1 MEILAYL
8 ATCQCRKD
16 NRLLVL
22 TNILLQY
29 DYKILHSWPFLFWTN
44 VQIWCCF
51 LVSLL
56 IPIPCVLSELAIT
69 SVTTVVATAV
79 AIPETT
85 IPAAWQAKKM
95 RQILPWNIP
104 FSMLL
109 LHLQRF
115 QVPSSL
121 SSVCHAPFWRRSSHS
136 SLNENSGVVM
146 WSDTL
151 TLMRPDRDI
160 ISGLCSQF
168 QTLPPR
174 TCYRAPD
181 QNQHGRVSTRKWL
194 IARNVCDEE
203 KVERRRGR
211 VGYVCRVH
219 WHVETLRP
227 YLHVFNGCFSKQRA
241 TGQFMHQSDLNVPA
255 LYKWKFNNG
264 CRELYSGSC
273 RTHSQ
278 QMRHAHPK
286 TPVHTLLVWLLL
298 IMNQIFILFH
308 RANKTEQNN
317 SMTNELRNFSSGYK
331 VISNCFRKI
340 SFHWR
345 NERINYPC
353 GILPISGHHT
363 VKPGFEMRSL
373 KFLDPVLQLRRL
385 NFCFALV

>member
-79 AIPETT
+79 AIPEAT

-95 RQILPWNIP
+95 RQILPWNIQ

-121 SSVCHAPFWRRSSHS
+121 SSVCHAPSWRWSSHS

-160 ISGLCSQF
+160 ISGLSVPNPAAADLLPCTWPKPTRPCFHEKMTDCTKCLRWGESWEKTRSCWIRVPCTLARGDP
-168 QTLPPR
+168 QTLPS
-174 TCYRAPD
+174 
-181 QNQHGRVSTRKWL
+181 RV
-194 IARNVCDEE
+194 
-203 KVERRRGR
+203 
-211 VGYVCRVH
+211 
-219 WHVETLRP
+219 
-227 YLHVFNGCFSKQRA
+227 
-241 TGQFMHQSDLNVPA
+241 
-255 LYKWKFNNG
+255 
-264 CRELYSGSC
+264 
-273 RTHSQ
+273 
-278 QMRHAHPK
+278 
-286 TPVHTLLVWLLL
+286 
-298 IMNQIFILFH
+298 
-308 RANKTEQNN
+308 
-317 SMTNELRNFSSGYK
+317 
-331 VISNCFRKI
+331 
-340 SFHWR
+340 
-345 NERINYPC
+345 
-353 GILPISGHHT
+353 
-363 VKPGFEMRSL
+363 
-373 KFLDPVLQLRRL
+373 
-385 NFCFALV
+385 

>member
-79 AIPETT
+79 AIPEAT

-121 SSVCHAPFWRRSSHS
+121 SSVCHAPSWRRSSHS

-160 ISGLCSQF
+160 ISGLCFSSK
-168 QTLPPR
+168 P
-174 TCYRAPD
+174 C
-181 QNQHGRVSTRKWL
+181 
-194 IARNVCDEE
+194 
-203 KVERRRGR
+203 RRGP
-211 VGYVCRVH
+211 VTVH
-219 WHVETLRP
+219 LTKTNTAVFPRENDWLHEMSAMRRKLREDEVVLDTCAVYIGTWRP
-227 YLHVFNGCFSKQRA
+227 SDPTFTCLMGVFLSSGPRA
-241 TGQFMHQSDLNVPA
+241 S
-255 LYKWKFNNG
+255 
-264 CRELYSGSC
+264 SC
-273 RTHSQ
+273 TSQ
-278 QMRHAHPK
+278 TWTYR
-286 TPVHTLLVWLLL
+286 
-298 IMNQIFILFH
+298 
-308 RANKTEQNN
+308 RC
-317 SMTNELRNFSSGYK
+317 TNENLITAAENFTLARAEHIVSKWGM
-331 VISNCFRKI
+331 
-340 SFHWR
+340 
-345 NERINYPC
+345 RI
-353 GILPISGHHT
+353 
-363 VKPGFEMRSL
+363 
-373 KFLDPVLQLRRL
+373 QRL
-385 NFCFALV
+385 